1 MRPGRAAAPESAMKI
16 LIVDDDIVSRM
27 MLMHLIAACGQFDI
41 VEAED
46 GLDAWQQLEGG
57 LHPAILFCD
66 VRMPR
71 LSGMAL
77 LERVK
82 EGKCAGLDRMLF
94 VLVSGTSEPA
104 LRQQA
109 LAAGAAAYIVK
120 PFRAEGLHAHLR
132 ALFERAGAAARA
144 S

>member
-1 MRPGRAAAPESAMKI
+1 
-16 LIVDDDIVSRM
+16 
-27 MLMHLIAACGQFDI
+27 
-41 VEAED
+41 
-46 GLDAWQQLEGG
+46 

-71 LSGMAL
+71 LSGIEL

-82 EGKCAGLDRMLF
+82 ERNCAGLDRMLF
-94 VLVSGTSEPA
+94 VLVSSASEQA
-104 LRQQA
+104 LVQQA

-120 PFRAEGLHAHLR
+120 PFRAEGLRSDLC
-132 ALFERAGAAARA
+132 ALFERAGASARA

>member
-1 MRPGRAAAPESAMKI
+1 MKI

-46 GLDAWQQLEGG
+46 GLDAWQQLQGG

-71 LSGMAL
+71 LSGMEL
-77 LERVK
+77 LAQVK
-82 EGKCAGLDRMLF
+82 THPELAAMLF
-94 VLVSGTSEPA
+94 VLVSSANEQAA
-104 LRQQA
+104 LQQA

-120 PFRAEGLHAHLR
+120 PFRAEGLRLELR
-132 ALFERAGAAARA
+132 ALLERASTAPMARC
-144 S
+144 

>member
-1 MRPGRAAAPESAMKI
+1 MKI

-46 GLDAWQQLEGG
+46 GLDAWQQLQGG
-57 LHPAILFCD
+57 LRPAILFCD

-77 LERVK
+77 LAQVK
-82 EGKCAGLDRMLF
+82 THPELAAMLF
-94 VLVSGTSEPA
+94 VLVSSANEQTA
-104 LRQQA
+104 LQQA

-120 PFRAEGLHAHLR
+120 PFRAEGLRLELR
-132 ALFERAGAAARA
+132 ALLERAGAA
-144 S
+144 